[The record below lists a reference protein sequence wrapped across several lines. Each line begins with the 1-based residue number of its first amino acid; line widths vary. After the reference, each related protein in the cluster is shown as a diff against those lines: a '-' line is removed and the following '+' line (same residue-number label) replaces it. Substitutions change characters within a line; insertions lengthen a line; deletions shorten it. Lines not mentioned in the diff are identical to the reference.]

1 MLLAILIG
9 LILGF
14 IGGGGSILAVPILVY
29 VLGVDPVEATA
40 YSLFVVGIASLF
52 GAHKHYK
59 LGNIDFKIGMM
70 FAIPSFI
77 GVFVSRSWVLPNIPD
92 ELFVLGDYVL
102 TKDIFLMVFFS
113 LIMLLASFSM
123 LYKRSVS
130 KQTKDI
136 QQVKIIIDGLLVG
149 LITGMVGAGGGFLI
163 IPALVL
169 LSGLEMK
176 KAIGTSLMIIVV
188 KSLFGFLGEWGSEL
202 DWQLLI
208 SFTALAVIGI
218 FVGVYLGRFF
228 EGQRLKKSFGVF
240 VLLMAV
246 VIMLKEFFIILKKRN
261 LNR

>member
-59 LGNIDFKIGMM
+59 LGNINFKIGMM

-113 LIMLLASFSM
+113 LIMLLTSFSM

-136 QQVKIIIDGLLVG
+136 QQVKIIIHGLLVG

-176 KAIGTSLMIIVV
+176 KAIGTSLMIIVL

-246 VIMLKEFFIILKKRN
+246 VIMLKEFLII
-261 LNR
+261 

>member
-59 LGNIDFKIGMM
+59 LGNINFKIGMM

-246 VIMLKEFFIILKKRN
+246 VIMLKELFII
-261 LNR
+261 

>member
-1 MLLAILIG
+1 MLLAVLIG

-14 IGGGGSILAVPILVY
+14 VGGGGSILTVPILVY

-40 YSLFVVGIASLF
+40 YSLFVVGVASLF

-77 GVFVSRSWVLPNIPD
+77 GVFVSRIWVLPNIPD
-92 ELFVLGDYVL
+92 ELLVVGEYVF
-102 TKDIFLMVFFS
+102 TKDIFLMVFFA
-113 LIMLLASFSM
+113 LIMILASLSM
-123 LYKRSVS
+123 LYKRSIL

-136 QQVKIIIDGLLVG
+136 QKMKIIIDGLFVG
-149 LITGMVGAGGGFLI
+149 LITGLVGAGGGFLV

-176 KAIGTSLMIIVV
+176 KAIGTSLMIIAL
-188 KSLFGFLGEWGSEL
+188 KSLFGFLGEWGSEI
-202 DWQLLI
+202 DWQLLM

-228 EGQRLKKSFGVF
+228 DGQKLKKSFGVF

-246 VIMLKEFFIILKKRN
+246 FIMFKEFFII
-261 LNR
+261 

>member
-1 MLLAILIG
+1 
-9 LILGF
+9 
-14 IGGGGSILAVPILVY
+14 
-29 VLGVDPVEATA
+29 
-40 YSLFVVGIASLF
+40 
-52 GAHKHYK
+52 
-59 LGNIDFKIGMM
+59 
-70 FAIPSFI
+70 
-77 GVFVSRSWVLPNIPD
+77 
-92 ELFVLGDYVL
+92 
-102 TKDIFLMVFFS
+102 
-113 LIMLLASFSM
+113 MLLASFSM

-176 KAIGTSLMIIVV
+176 KAIGTSLMIIAV
-188 KSLFGFLGEWGSEL
+188 KSLFGFLGEWGSEI

-228 EGQRLKKSFGVF
+228 DGQKLKKSFGVF

-246 VIMLKEFFIILKKRN
+246 VIMLKEFFII
-261 LNR
+261 

>member
-9 LILGF
+9 LILGL
-14 IGGGGSILAVPILVY
+14 IGGGGSILAVPTLVY
-29 VLGVDPVEATA
+29 VLGVKPVEATA

-52 GAHKHYK
+52 GANRHYR

-77 GVFVSRSWVLPNIPD
+77 GVFASRRWVLPKIPD
-92 ELFVLGDYVL
+92 ELFVLGDYVF
-102 TKDIFLMVFFS
+102 TKDIFLMVLFS

-123 LYKRSVS
+123 LSKRTVF
-130 KQTKDI
+130 KHTQNHYHI
-136 QQVKIIIDGLLVG
+136 KIVMDGLFVG

-169 LSGLEMK
+169 FSGLEMK
-176 KAIGTSLMIIVV
+176 KAIGTSLMIIAM
-188 KSLFGFLGEWGSEL
+188 KSLFGFLGEFGFEI

-208 SFTALAVIGI
+208 SFTVLAVIGI
-218 FVGVYLGRFF
+218 FVGVFIGRFF
-228 EGQRLKKSFGVF
+228 DGQKLKKSFGVF

-246 VIMLKEFFIILKKRN
+246 VIMMKEIFIV
-261 LNR
+261 

>member
-59 LGNIDFKIGMM
+59 LGNINFKIGMM

-113 LIMLLASFSM
+113 LIMLLTSFSM

-136 QQVKIIIDGLLVG
+136 QQVKIIIHGLLVG

-246 VIMLKEFFIILKKRN
+246 VIMLKEFLII
-261 LNR
+261 

>member
-29 VLGVDPVEATA
+29 VLDVDPVPATA
-40 YSLFVVGIASLF
+40 YSLFVVGIASLI

-59 LGNIDFKIGMM
+59 LGNIDFKIGIM

-77 GVFVSRSWVLPNIPD
+77 GVFASRRWVLPNIPL
-92 ELFVLGDYVL
+92 ELFVVGDYVL
-102 TKDIFLMVFFS
+102 TKDIFLMLFFA

-123 LYKRSVS
+123 LYKKSVS

-169 LSGLEMK
+169 LSFLEMK
-176 KAIGTSLMIIVV
+176 KAIGTSLMIIAV
-188 KSLFGFLGEWGSEL
+188 KSLFGFLGEWGSEI
-202 DWQLLI
+202 DWQLLL

-228 EGQRLKKSFGVF
+228 DGQKLKKSFGVF

-246 VIMLKEFFIILKKRN
+246 VIMVKEFFII
-261 LNR
+261 

>member
-14 IGGGGSILAVPILVY
+14 IGAGGSILAVPILVY

-40 YSLFVVGIASLF
+40 YSLFVVGIASVF
-52 GAHKHYK
+52 GALKHYK

-77 GVFVSRSWVLPNIPD
+77 GVFASRRWVLPNIPD
-92 ELFVLGDYVL
+92 ELFVVRDFVL

-113 LIMLLASFSM
+113 LIMLLTSFSM
-123 LYKRSVS
+123 LYNRSVS

-228 EGQRLKKSFGVF
+228 DGQRLKKSFGVF

-246 VIMLKEFFIILKKRN
+246 VIMLKEFFII
-261 LNR
+261 